1 MLNLI
6 AFQRVVVLK
15 DQRDK
20 KAHEES
26 AQLACEAAGAI
37 RTVASLTRENDC
49 LELYSKTLEKPRR
62 ESSRTA
68 IWSNLLFSLSQSFP
82 FYAFSLTFWY
92 GSRLVSNQEFTAEQF
107 FTGLMVSRN
116 GNHDSTPLTPLK
128 RRLYSVPSRQ
138 AMSLPLYLTCHRH
151 MALHRT

>member
-1 MLNLI
+1 MRTLRHNHWLHSCGRLFKTVPVLGSVQSHR
-6 AFQRVVVLK
+6 FQRVVVLK

-82 FYAFSLTFWY
+82 FYAFSLSFWY
-92 GSRLVSNQEFTAEQF
+92 GSRLVSNQEFTVKQF
-107 FTGLMVSRN
+107 FIGLMVRRN
-116 GNHDSTPLTPLK
+116 GNHDPT
-128 RRLYSVPSRQ
+128 R
-138 AMSLPLYLTCHRH
+138 
-151 MALHRT
+151 

>member
-1 MLNLI
+1 MVL
-6 AFQRVVVLK
+6 LK

-20 KAHEES
+20 KAQEES

-49 LELYSKTLEKPRR
+49 LELYGKSLEKPRR

-68 IWSNLLFSLSQSFP
+68 LWSNLLFSLSQSFP
-82 FYAFSLTFWY
+82 FYVFSLSFWY
-92 GSRLVSNQEFTAEQF
+92 GSRLVSNGEFTAEQF

-116 GNHDSTPLTPLK
+116 GN
-128 RRLYSVPSRQ
+128 Q
-138 AMSLPLYLTCHRH
+138 G
-151 MALHRT
+151 